1 MTQSP
6 ASRVIL
12 VNKPYGVLS
21 QFTGESGV
29 PTLAGVVPVPG
40 VYPAGRLDA
49 DSEGLMVL
57 TNDGALQATL
67 STPRHKQPKT
77 YLALVEGIPT
87 DEALRH
93 LREGVRLGDYTT
105 QPAQARRTEEPA
117 WLWPRQPPVRFR
129 AQIPTSWIELILTE
143 GKNRQVRR
151 MTAAAGFP
159 TLRLIRYAIGPWTL
173 DGLAPG
179 AWRDVEVPADLAGR
193 TNSTKRKPAS
203 RRVFV
208 RGRG

>member
-6 ASRVIL
+6 APRVIL

-21 QFTGESGV
+21 QFTAEPGV

-49 DSEGLMVL
+49 DSEGLIVL
-57 TNDGALQATL
+57 TNDGALQAAL
-67 STPRHKQPKT
+67 SSPRHKQPKT
-77 YLALVEGIPT
+77 YFAQVEGIPT
-87 DEALRH
+87 DEALRD
-93 LREGVRLGDYTT
+93 LREGVRLSDFTT
-105 QPAQARRTEEPA
+105 QPAHSRRTEEPA

-129 AQIPTSWIELILTE
+129 AQIPTSWIELVLTE